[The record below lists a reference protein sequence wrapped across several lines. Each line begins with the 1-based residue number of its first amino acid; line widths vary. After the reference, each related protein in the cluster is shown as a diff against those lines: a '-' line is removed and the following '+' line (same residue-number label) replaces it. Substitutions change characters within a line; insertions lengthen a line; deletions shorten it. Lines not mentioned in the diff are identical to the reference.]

1 MTLKEALTKAI
12 EEDMEAREA
21 VVSWTGTVPVP
32 VVRRLELPNLRR
44 VVTVEL
50 VEMHY
55 IGAAPG
61 APAYTGVFQW

>member
-1 MTLKEALTKAI
+1 MKLKDALIQAIVEAP
-12 EEDMEAREA
+12 EAREA
-21 VVSWTGTVPVP
+21 VINWTGVDRVP
-32 VVRRLELPNLRR
+32 VVLRLELPSLRR

-55 IGAAPG
+55 VGASPG